1 MVTVGLKLNPYPLKS
16 QWRKVESVVLE
27 GVLASPIG
35 SNFEE
40 YLSEERQKKKGK
52 IFGQRNLSLLCK
64 GVELCSQCNR
74 EVFLKV

>member
-52 IFGQRNLSLLCK
+52 FLDRGTFPYC
-64 GVELCSQCNR
+64 VR
-74 EVFLKV
+74 EWSCVPSATGRCF